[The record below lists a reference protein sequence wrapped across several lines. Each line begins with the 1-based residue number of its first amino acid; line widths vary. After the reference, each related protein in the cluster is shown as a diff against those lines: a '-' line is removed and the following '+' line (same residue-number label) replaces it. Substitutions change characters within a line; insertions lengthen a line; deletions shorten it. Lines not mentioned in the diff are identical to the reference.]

1 MKRFLLLK
9 LIGMCIG
16 LSILSDAYATTS
28 TANKST
34 LISGF
39 NDGTHSTSWTASH
52 VTFRLSGTDNAI
64 YTALLGSYFYLSNGR
79 RGATLLSNKNEGKT
93 YTFSWQVEYGYDIE
107 ITNVTLNV
115 DRASGAGS
123 YITVGDG
130 TRTGD
135 LFASFSSFNISTGSH
150 TYTTNE
156 TIPIVFEQALSW
168 STVAVNS
175 ITVTYNLIPLFIY
188 DGSGDGSAGDT
199 EHLRW
204 DKADN
209 WLHNNVPTIN
219 DEVYIRHDVIVEG
232 EVAAKKMT
240 IEGDNHVTIM
250 PEGKLKIG
258 TGGIVNATTEN
269 LKLAAATTGA
279 NRGKTGS
286 LLISPSYTG
295 SLPNATVEMYSVAY
309 FDMNADDRN
318 NVASWQYVGSPMAA
332 GTPAKTIFSSSWCY
346 NWDEA
351 AGEWKNN
358 RRTLTLQPFVGY
370 ATSQYTNSDGLLV
383 SHVGQLASN
392 GNVALPLTYS
402 ASSPE
407 AGINVLANSYT
418 APIDITKF
426 EASDFSAGVDATI
439 YLFNTG
445 SKNDV
450 ADSESDAGQYV
461 AVPINFA
468 GKTIGGV
475 AYPAVI
481 PSMQGFYVKT
491 DQAGT
496 LMLNY
501 ERLVWNAAHSNTSLR
516 APQQIHEEDKATLCV
531 SLSADGW
538 SDRLYLIESE
548 ENEPA
553 FENGYD
559 AHKMMSGNLNIFA
572 IEGSDSLA
580 VDATNAMIGTR
591 IGVRTGYETAYTLVF
606 SHLNHADELV
616 LVDAEAM
623 QTIDIN
629 EGTQYTFF
637 SKPNSVLAHRFSI
650 VERQSPAVLTDLDNT
665 STGESKVK
673 KFIKNNQLY
682 ILHNGALY
690 TIMGTVVQQ

>member
-9 LIGMCIG
+9 LICVCIG

-52 VTFRLSGTDNAI
+52 VTFKLSGTDNAI
-64 YTALLGSYFYLSNGR
+64 YTDKPLFTTYFYLSNGR
-79 RGATLLSNKNEGKT
+79 RYGIIPLNEGE
-93 YTFSWQVEYGYDIE
+93 TFTLSWQVDGGYDIE

-130 TRTGD
+130 PRTGD
-135 LFASFSSFNISTGSH
+135 LFIGTTFNLSTGSH

-156 TIPIVFEQALSW
+156 TIAILFEKAVSW

-175 ITVTYNLIPLFIY
+175 ITVTYTLIPLFIY
-188 DGSGDGSAGDT
+188 DGSGDGADGDT

-209 WLHNNVPTIN
+209 WLHNVVPTIN
-219 DEVYIRHDVIVEG
+219 DDVYIRHDVNVVG
-232 EVAAKKMT
+232 EAVAKKMT
-240 IEGDNHVTIM
+240 IEGTNHVTIM
-250 PEGKLKIG
+250 PEGDLKIG
-258 TGGIVNATTEN
+258 TGGITNATTDN

-279 NRGKTGS
+279 NRGKTGM
-286 LLISPSYTG
+286 LRIDPAYTG
-295 SLPNATVEMYSVAY
+295 SLPNATAEMYSVAY
-309 FDMNADDRN
+309 FDMMADDRN

-332 GTPAKTIFSSSWCY
+332 GVAAKTIFSSSWCY

-426 EASDFSAGVDATI
+426 EASDFSTGVDATI

-461 AVPINFA
+461 AVPINYA

-496 LMLNY
+496 LTLNY

-516 APQQIHEEDKATLCV
+516 APQQLHEEDKATLCV

-548 ENEPA
+548 ENETA
-553 FENGYD
+553 FENGFD

-591 IGVRTGYETAYTLVF
+591 IGVRTGYETAYTFVF
-606 SHLNHADELV
+606 SHVNLADELV

-637 SKPNSVLAHRFSI
+637 AEPNSVLAHRFSI
-650 VERQSPAVLTDLDNT
+650 MERQSPAVLTNLDNT

>member
-39 NDGTHSTSWTASH
+39 NDGTHSTSWAAGH
-52 VTFRLSGTDNAI
+52 ITFRLSGTDNAI
-64 YTALLGSYFYLSNGR
+64 YTALLGSYFYLSNGVHY
-79 RGATLLSNKNEGKT
+79 GLIPLNEGKT
-93 YTFSWQVEYGYDIE
+93 FTLSWQVDGGYDIE
-107 ITNVTLNV
+107 ITNVTINV
-115 DRASGAGS
+115 DRASGANS

-130 TRTGD
+130 PRTGD

-156 TIPIVFEQALSW
+156 TIPIVFEKATSW

-175 ITVTYNLIPLFIY
+175 ITVTYTLIPLFIY

-240 IEGDNHVTIM
+240 IEDDNHVTIM
-250 PEGKLKIG
+250 PDGKLKIG

-286 LLISPSYTG
+286 LLISPSYIG

-358 RRTLTLQPFVGY
+358 RRTLTLAPFVGY
-370 ATSQYTNSDGLLV
+370 ATSQYTDPAGLLV
-383 SHVGQLASN
+383 SHVGQVASN
-392 GNVALPLTYS
+392 GNIVLPLTYNGS
-402 ASSPE
+402 GAE
-407 AGINVLANSYT
+407 GGANVLANSYT
-418 APIDITKF
+418 APIDITKMQT
-426 EASDFSAGVDATI
+426 SDFVNAEATI

-445 SKNDV
+445 SKNDE
-450 ADSESDAGQYV
+450 ATASTNSDPGQYI
-461 AVPINFA
+461 AIPIHLA
-468 GKTIGGV
+468 GTGDL
-475 AYPAVI
+475 PAVI
-481 PSMQGFYVKT
+481 PSMQGFYV
-491 DQAGT
+491 QASTPGVNGSLT
-496 LMLNY
+496 LNY

-531 SLSADGW
+531 SLYADGW

-637 SKPNSVLAHRFSI
+637 AEPNSVLAHRFSI